1 MKNLLFLICSVIF
14 VLSSCNA
21 GNNEPIAEGNLTEIS
36 ATSATIDGNVYH
48 IDSNKDFILEEPL
61 ICNGEKVFVYAS
73 GDKLFVSKIN
83 KQNIG
88 TIKSN
93 SLILG
98 LTFTYSLFFAGIMT
112 ICYLITCRNGEREV
126 RGKRWLIY
134 GILSILPT
142 VALLLGKS
150 FPQKL
155 GALNFTSFNVEF
167 LDFGTL
173 TDQTSGFITL
183 NGKQWRILET
193 TSLDEKKL
201 KISERYAI
209 ISINGEKK
217 LAQASSSK
225 QIKTEIEYIKKA
237 QKNYSYIDY
246 IIIFLNLLG
255 LYCTISIYFFRPK
268 VKMESEIT
276 TDEKNGHSYQLNKA

>member
-1 MKNLLFLICSVIF
+1 MKKLLLLMCSVIF
-14 VLSSCNA
+14 VLSSCNEVS
-21 GNNEPIAEGNLTEIS
+21 NRPVAEGTLTEIGT
-36 ATSATIDGNVYH
+36 TSATIDGKVYH
-48 IDSNKDFILEEPL
+48 IDSNVDFILNTPL
-61 ICNGEKVFVYAS
+61 SCNGEKVFVYAS

-88 TIKSN
+88 TIKSD

-98 LTFTYSLFFAGIMT
+98 FTVTYSLFLAGILT
-112 ICYLITCRNGEREV
+112 ICYLVICRHGEREI

-142 VALLLGKS
+142 ITLLLGKS

-155 GALNFTSFNVEF
+155 GALNFTSCNVEF
-167 LDFGTL
+167 LDFGKL
-173 TDQTSGFITL
+173 ISQDSSFITL

-201 KISERYAI
+201 KISESYAI

-225 QIKTEIEYIKKA
+225 QIKTEIEYINKT
-237 QKNYSYIDY
+237 QKNYGWLDF
-246 IIIFLNLLG
+246 IIIVLNLLG
-255 LYCTISIYFFRPK
+255 LYFSISIYFFRPK

-276 TDEKNGHSYQLNKA
+276 TDEKNGHSYQQEKA

>member
-1 MKNLLFLICSVIF
+1 MKKLLLLMCSVIF
-14 VLSSCNA
+14 VLSSCNEVS
-21 GNNEPIAEGNLTEIS
+21 NRPVAEGTLTEIGT
-36 ATSATIDGNVYH
+36 TSATIDGKVYH
-48 IDSNKDFILEEPL
+48 IDSNVDFILNTPL
-61 ICNGEKVFVYAS
+61 SCNGEKVFVYAS

-88 TIKSN
+88 TIKSD

-98 LTFTYSLFFAGIMT
+98 LTETYSLFLAGILT
-112 ICYLITCRNGEREV
+112 ICYLVICRHGAREI

-142 VALLLGKS
+142 ITLLLGKS
-150 FPQKL
+150 FPKL
-155 GALNFTSFNVEF
+155 QALNFTSCNVEF
-167 LDFGTL
+167 LDFGKL
-173 TDQTSGFITL
+173 ISQDSSFITL

-201 KISERYAI
+201 KISESYAI

-225 QIKTEIEYIKKA
+225 QIKTEIEYINKT
-237 QKNYSYIDY
+237 QKNYGWLDFT
-246 IIIFLNLLG
+246 IIVLNLLG
-255 LYCTISIYFFRPK
+255 LYFSISIYFFRPK

-276 TDEKNGHSYQLNKA
+276 TDEKNGHSYQQEKA